1 MDKYKASDLCT
12 MYYNFAS
19 RYLVRYQPLV
29 TLLKP
34 QLAPQL
40 FVMFHHLL
48 KILVVLSRILPLTM
62 SLLTISKQI
71 AGNFRGGGGG
81 GGGNV
86 RYVVSLWIL
95 FSWLLLAL

>member
-1 MDKYKASDLCT
+1 

-81 GGGNV
+81 GQCSLCSQFV
-86 RYVVSLWIL
+86 DLIFVVATCTVGKGHFIRR
-95 FSWLLLAL
+95 

>member
-1 MDKYKASDLCT
+1 

-40 FVMFHHLL
+40 LVMFHHLL

-71 AGNFRGGGGG
+71 AGNFRGGGGQ
-81 GGGNV
+81 NV